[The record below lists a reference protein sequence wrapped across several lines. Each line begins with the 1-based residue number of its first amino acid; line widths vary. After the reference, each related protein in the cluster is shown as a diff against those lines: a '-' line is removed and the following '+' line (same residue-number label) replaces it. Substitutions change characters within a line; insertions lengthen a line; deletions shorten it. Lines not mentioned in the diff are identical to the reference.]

1 MPKEKQL
8 LYLPTYNYSFYK
20 YNKNTNHRKVKY
32 LKKKKKDLK
41 RATLIEACINGQ
53 CTVKQVAN
61 ALGLSERR
69 VKQIKK
75 EVKENGVKSIQ
86 HGNRGRKPK
95 NTISNETK
103 KKILELRS
111 SYQYELSNFKHFQ
124 EILKE
129 RENIDISYS
138 ALYNILHNAGIK
150 SPKKHRK
157 SKLHHRRK
165 RKESEGMMLQA
176 DGTPFDWFGNGE
188 KYSLHGFVD
197 DATGKITGLYMCKN
211 ECLLGYL
218 EVLRQTLE
226 NYGIPISLYPD
237 KYSVFF
243 PPKKVDDHVTIEE
256 QLNGREKGITQFG
269 RIVEELGI
277 TMFPANSPQAKG
289 RIERLW
295 ETLQSRLVTEFRINN
310 ITTME
315 QANTFLSNYIDI
327 YNSKFAIEPLNKN
340 NVFLKLPKKYNL
352 DELLCVKFERT
363 IDNAGVFSVN
373 NSKFQILDRSLPPK
387 TKITVYLSKKVGMLA
402 KINNKTY
409 DVQPLELISKGLIDT
424 NSLDYHQW
432 LPDVV
437 IELINEFYLKD
448 AKAS

>member
-1 MPKEKQL
+1 MLKQ
-8 LYLPTYNYSFYK
+8 N
-20 YNKNTNHRKVKY
+20 
-32 LKKKKKDLK
+32 DLK
-41 RATLIEACINGQ
+41 RATLIEACIKGQ
-53 CTVKQVAN
+53 CTIKQVAT

-95 NTISNETK
+95 NTIPNEII
-103 KKILELRS
+103 KKIVELRS
-111 SYQYELSNFKHFQ
+111 SYEYEISNFKHFQ
-124 EILKE
+124 ELLKE

-138 ALYNILHNAGIK
+138 ALYNILRNAGIK

-165 RKESEGMMLQA
+165 RKACEGMMLQA
-176 DGTPFDWFGNGE
+176 DGTPFDWFGDGQN
-188 KYSLHGFVD
+188 YSLHGFID

-226 NYGIPISLYPD
+226 NFGIPISLYPD

-243 PPKKVDDHVTIEE
+243 PPKKVDDHITIEE

-277 TMFPANSPQAKG
+277 EMFAASSPQAKG

-310 ITTME
+310 ITNMDD
-315 QANTFLSNYIDI
+315 ANVFLVDYISK
-327 YNSKFAIEPLNKN
+327 YNSKFSVEPTSKKS
-340 NVFLKLPKKYNL
+340 VFLKLPKRYNL
-352 DELLCVKFERT
+352 DELLCVRFERT
-363 IDNAGVFSVN
+363 IDNAGVFSIS
-373 NSKFQILDRSLPPK
+373 NSKFQILDKNLPPK
-387 TKITVYLSKKVGMLA
+387 TKVQIYLSQKIGMRVKVHN
-402 KINNKTY
+402 KIY
-409 DVQPLELISKGLIDT
+409 DVQPLELISKDSIKIE
-424 NSLDYHQW
+424 SSEYHQW

-437 IELINEFYLKD
+437 IDLIDEFYLKD

>member
-1 MPKEKQL
+1 MLKQ
-8 LYLPTYNYSFYK
+8 
-20 YNKNTNHRKVKY
+20 
-32 LKKKKKDLK
+32 KDLK
-41 RATLIEACINGQ
+41 RATLIEACIKGK
-53 CTVKQVAN
+53 CTVKQVAD

-95 NTISNETK
+95 NTISDETR

-111 SYQYELSNFKHFQ
+111 SYEYEISNFKHFQ
-124 EILKE
+124 ELLKE

-138 ALYNILHNAGIK
+138 ALYNILRNAGIK
-150 SPKKHRK
+150 SPKKHHK
-157 SKLHHRRK
+157 TKLHHRRK
-165 RKESEGMMLQA
+165 RKECEGMMLQA
-176 DGTPFDWFGNGE
+176 DGTPFDWFGSGE
-188 KYSLHGFVD
+188 KYSLHGFID
-197 DATGKITGLYMCKN
+197 DATGKVTGLYMCKN

-243 PPKKVDDHVTIEE
+243 PPKKVNDHITIEE

-269 RIVEELGI
+269 RIVEDLGI
-277 TMFPANSPQAKG
+277 TMFAASSPQAKG

-295 ETLQSRLVTEFRINN
+295 ETLQSRLVTEFRINK
-310 ITTME
+310 ITSIE
-315 QANTFLSNYIDI
+315 QANKFLITYIVK
-327 YNSKFAIEPLNKN
+327 YNSQFAIKPQNKQN
-340 NVFLKLPKKYNL
+340 MFLKLPKRYNL
-352 DELLCVKFERT
+352 DELLCVRFERT
-363 IDNAGVFSVN
+363 IDNAGVFSIN
-373 NSKFQILDRSLPPK
+373 NSKFQIMDKNLPPK
-387 TKITVYLSKKVGMLA
+387 TKIQVYLSKKIGMRV
-402 KINNKTY
+402 KSNNKVY
-409 DVQPLELISKGLIDT
+409 DVQPLEVISKDIIDN
-424 NSLDYHQW
+424 NSLDLHLW

-437 IELINEFYLKD
+437 VDLINEYYLKD

>member
-1 MPKEKQL
+1 MLKQ
-8 LYLPTYNYSFYK
+8 
-20 YNKNTNHRKVKY
+20 
-32 LKKKKKDLK
+32 KDLK
-41 RATLIEACINGQ
+41 RATLIEACIKGQ
-53 CTVKQVAN
+53 CTVKQVAI
-61 ALGLSERR
+61 ALGISERR

-95 NTISNETK
+95 NTISDETRR
-103 KKILELRS
+103 KILELRG
-111 SYQYELSNFKHFQ
+111 SYEYEISNFKHFQ
-124 EILKE
+124 ELLKE

-138 ALYNILHNAGIK
+138 ALYNILRKAGIK

-165 RKESEGMMLQA
+165 RKECEGMMLQA
-176 DGTPFDWFGNGE
+176 DGTPYDWFCNGE
-188 KYSLHGFVD
+188 KYSLHGFID

-243 PPKKVDDHVTIEE
+243 PPKKVNDHITIEE

-269 RIVEELGI
+269 RIVEELNI
-277 TMFPANSPQAKG
+277 EMFPASSPQAKG

-295 ETLQSRLVTEFRINN
+295 ETLQGRLVTEFRINKIKN
-310 ITTME
+310 IDD
-315 QANTFLSNYIDI
+315 ANEFLKEYILK
-327 YNSKFAIEPLNKN
+327 YNSKFSVEPISKTNM
-340 NVFLKLPKKYNL
+340 FLKLPKRYDL
-352 DELLCVKFERT
+352 DELLCVRFERT
-363 IDNAGVFSVN
+363 IDNAGVFSIN
-373 NSKFQILDRSLPPK
+373 NSKFQILDKSLPPK
-387 TKITVYLSKKVGMLA
+387 TKVQIYISRKIGMRVKVKN
-402 KINNKTY
+402 KIY
-409 DVQPLELISKGLIDT
+409 DVEPLELISKDRID
-424 NSLDYHQW
+424 NESLEFYQY

-437 IELINEFYLKD
+437 IDLINEYYLKD

>member
-1 MPKEKQL
+1 MLKQ
-8 LYLPTYNYSFYK
+8 
-20 YNKNTNHRKVKY
+20 
-32 LKKKKKDLK
+32 KDLK
-41 RATLIEACINGQ
+41 RATLIEACIKGQ

-95 NTISNETK
+95 NTISDETR

-111 SYQYELSNFKHFQ
+111 SYEYEISNFKHFQ
-124 EILKE
+124 ELLKE

-138 ALYNILHNAGIK
+138 ALYNILRNAGIK

-176 DGTPFDWFGNGE
+176 DGTPFNWFGSGE
-188 KYSLHGFVD
+188 KYSLHGFID

-243 PPKKVDDHVTIEE
+243 PPKKVDDHITIEE

-277 TMFPANSPQAKG
+277 TMFAASSPQAKG

-310 ITTME
+310 ITNIE
-315 QANTFLSNYIDI
+315 QANEFLVAYII
-327 YNSKFAIEPLNKN
+327 KYKSKFAVKPTSKN
-340 NVFLKLPKKYNL
+340 TVFLNLPKRYDL
-352 DELLCVKFERT
+352 DELLSVRFERT
-363 IDNAGVFSVN
+363 IDNAGVFSIN

-387 TKITVYLSKKVGMLA
+387 TKIQIYLSQKIGMRV
-402 KINNKTY
+402 KSNNKVY
-409 DVQPLELISKGLIDT
+409 DVQPLELISKDKVDN

>member
-1 MPKEKQL
+1 MLKQ
-8 LYLPTYNYSFYK
+8 
-20 YNKNTNHRKVKY
+20 
-32 LKKKKKDLK
+32 KDLK
-41 RATLIEACINGQ
+41 RATLIEACIKGQ

-95 NTISNETK
+95 NTISDETR

-111 SYQYELSNFKHFQ
+111 SYEYEISNFKHFQ
-124 EILKE
+124 ELLKE

-138 ALYNILHNAGIK
+138 ALYNILRNAGIK
-150 SPKKHRK
+150 SPKKHCK
-157 SKLHHRRK
+157 TKLHHRRK
-165 RKESEGMMLQA
+165 RKECEGMMLQA
-176 DGTPFDWFGNGE
+176 DGTPFEWFGDGQ
-188 KYSLHGFVD
+188 KYSLHGFID

-243 PPKKVDDHVTIEE
+243 PPKKVDDHITIEE

-277 TMFPANSPQAKG
+277 EMFAASSPQAKG

-295 ETLQSRLVTEFRINN
+295 ETLQSRLVTEFRIYH
-310 ITTME
+310 IKTIE
-315 QANTFLSNYIDI
+315 QANTFLIEYIEK
-327 YNSKFAIEPLNKN
+327 YNSKFAVEATSKKS
-340 NVFLKLPKKYNL
+340 VFLKLPKRYNL
-352 DELLCVKFERT
+352 DELLCVRFERT
-363 IDNAGVFSVN
+363 IDNAGVFSIN
-373 NSKFQILDRSLPPK
+373 NSKFQIMDRSLPPK
-387 TKITVYLSKKVGMLA
+387 TRIQIYLSEKIGMHV
-402 KINNKTY
+402 KSNNKTY
-409 DVQPLELISKGLIDT
+409 DVQPLELISKNQIDN
-424 NSLDYHQW
+424 NSLDYHKW
-432 LPDVV
+432 LADVV
-437 IELINEFYLKD
+437 IQLIHEFYLKD
-448 AKAS
+448 AKTSY

>member
-1 MPKEKQL
+1 MLKQ
-8 LYLPTYNYSFYK
+8 
-20 YNKNTNHRKVKY
+20 
-32 LKKKKKDLK
+32 KDLK
-41 RATLIEACINGQ
+41 RVTLIEACIKGQ
-53 CTVKQVAN
+53 CTVKQVAT

-95 NTISNETK
+95 NTIPDEIKS
-103 KKILELRS
+103 KILELRN
-111 SYQYELSNFKHFQ
+111 SYQYEMSNFKHFQ
-124 EILKE
+124 ELLKE

-138 ALYNILHNAGIK
+138 TLYKILKGAGIK

-157 SKLHHRRK
+157 TKLHHRRK
-165 RKESEGMMLQA
+165 RKECEGMMLQA
-176 DGTPFDWFGNGE
+176 DGTPFDWFNIGE

-218 EVLRQTLE
+218 EVLRQTIE

-243 PPKKVDDHVTIEE
+243 PPKKVSDHITIEE
-256 QLNGREKGITQFG
+256 QLNGREKSITQFG

-277 TMFPANSPQAKG
+277 EMFPASSPQAKG

-310 ITTME
+310 IDSIE
-315 QANTFLSNYIDI
+315 KANKFLIDYIKK
-327 YNSKFAIEPLNKN
+327 YNSQFAVPATNSKS
-340 NVFLKLPKKYNL
+340 VFLKLPRRYDL
-352 DELLCVKFERT
+352 DELLCVRFERT
-363 IDNAGVFSVN
+363 IDNAGVFSIN
-373 NSKFQILDRSLPPK
+373 NSKFQIIDKSLPPK
-387 TKITVYLSKKVGMLA
+387 TKVQIYISQKIGMRVKA
-402 KINNKTY
+402 NNKIY
-409 DVQPLELISKGLIDT
+409 DVQPLELVSKDIIDK

-432 LPDVV
+432 LADVI

-448 AKAS
+448 AKASYKSLA

>member
-1 MPKEKQL
+1 MLKQ
-8 LYLPTYNYSFYK
+8 
-20 YNKNTNHRKVKY
+20 
-32 LKKKKKDLK
+32 KDLK
-41 RATLIEACINGQ
+41 RATLIEACIKGK
-53 CTVKQVAN
+53 CTVKQVAD

-95 NTISNETK
+95 NTISDETRK
-103 KKILELRS
+103 RILELRS
-111 SYQYELSNFKHFQ
+111 SYEYEISNFKHFQ
-124 EILKE
+124 ELLKE

-138 ALYNILHNAGIK
+138 ALYNILRNAGIK
-150 SPKKHRK
+150 SPKKHHK
-157 SKLHHRRK
+157 TKLHHRRK
-165 RKESEGMMLQA
+165 RKECEGMMLQA
-176 DGTPFDWFGNGE
+176 DGTPFDWFENGE
-188 KYSLHGFVD
+188 KYSLHGFID
-197 DATGKITGLYMCKN
+197 DATGKVTGLYMCKN

-243 PPKKVDDHVTIEE
+243 PPKKVNDHITIEE

-277 TMFPANSPQAKG
+277 TMFAASSPQAKG

-295 ETLQSRLVTEFRINN
+295 ETLQSRLVTEFRINK
-310 ITTME
+310 ITSIE
-315 QANTFLSNYIDI
+315 QANKFLITYIVK
-327 YNSKFAIEPLNKN
+327 YNSQFAIKPQNKQN
-340 NVFLKLPKKYNL
+340 MFLKLPKRYNL
-352 DELLCVKFERT
+352 DELLCVRFERT
-363 IDNAGVFSVN
+363 IDNAGVFSIN
-373 NSKFQILDRSLPPK
+373 NSKFQIMDKSLPPK
-387 TKITVYLSKKVGMLA
+387 TKIQVYLSKKIGMRV
-402 KINNKTY
+402 KSNNKVY
-409 DVQPLELISKGLIDT
+409 DVQPLEVISKDIIDN
-424 NSLDYHQW
+424 NSLDLHLW

-437 IELINEFYLKD
+437 VDLINEYYLKD

>member
-1 MPKEKQL
+1 M
-8 LYLPTYNYSFYK
+8 YK
-20 YNKNTNHRKVKY
+20 YVNNRQNRKVEY
-32 LKKKKKDLK
+32 LMLKQKDLK
-41 RATLIEACINGQ
+41 RATLIEACIKGE
-53 CTVKQVAN
+53 CTVKQVAI

-95 NTISNETK
+95 NTISDETRK
-103 KKILELRS
+103 RILNLRS
-111 SYQYELSNFKHFQ
+111 SYEYEISNFKHFQ
-124 EILKE
+124 ELLKE

-138 ALYNILHNAGIK
+138 ALYNILRNAGIK
-150 SPKKHRK
+150 SPKRHRK
-157 SKLHHRRK
+157 TKLHHRRK
-165 RKESEGMMLQA
+165 RKECEGMMLQA
-176 DGTPFDWFGNGE
+176 DGTPFDWFGDGQ

-243 PPKKVDDHVTIEE
+243 PPKKVNDHITIEE
-256 QLNGREKGITQFG
+256 QLHGREKGITQFG

-277 TMFPANSPQAKG
+277 EMFPASSPQAKG

-295 ETLQSRLVTEFRINN
+295 ETLQSRLTTEFRINN
-310 ITTME
+310 IKTMDE
-315 QANTFLSNYIDI
+315 ANTFLTTYIEK
-327 YNSKFAIEPLNKN
+327 YNSKFSIEASSKKS
-340 NVFLKLPKKYNL
+340 VFLTLPKRYNL
-352 DELLCVKFERT
+352 DELLSVRFERT
-363 IDNAGVFSVN
+363 IDNAGVFSIN
-373 NSKFQILDRSLPPK
+373 NSKFQIMDKSIPPK
-387 TKITVYLSKKVGMLA
+387 TKVQIYISQKIGMRV
-402 KINNKTY
+402 KSNNKVY
-409 DVQPLELISKGLIDT
+409 DVLPLELISKDKIDN
-424 NSLDYHQW
+424 NSLDYHKW
-432 LPDVV
+432 LADVV
-437 IELINEFYLKD
+437 IELINEYYLKD

>member
-1 MPKEKQL
+1 MLKPKE
-8 LYLPTYNYSFYK
+8 
-20 YNKNTNHRKVKY
+20 
-32 LKKKKKDLK
+32 LK
-41 RATLIEACINGQ
+41 RATLIDACINGQ

-95 NTISNETK
+95 NTISDETK

-176 DGTPFDWFGNGE
+176 DGTPFDWFGKCE

-226 NYGIPISLYPD
+226 NFGIPISLYPD

-315 QANTFLSNYIDI
+315 QANIFLTSYINI
-327 YNSKFAIEPLNKN
+327 YNSKFSVEPLNKN
-340 NVFLKLPKKYNL
+340 NMFLKLPKKCNL

-387 TKITVYLSKKVGMLA
+387 TKITVYLSKKIGMLA
-402 KINNKTY
+402 KVNNKTY
-409 DVQPLELISKGLIDT
+409 DVQPLELISKGLIYT

>member
-1 MPKEKQL
+1 MLKQ
-8 LYLPTYNYSFYK
+8 
-20 YNKNTNHRKVKY
+20 
-32 LKKKKKDLK
+32 KDLK
-41 RATLIEACINGQ
+41 RATLIEACIKGQ

-69 VKQIKK
+69 IKQIKK

-95 NTISNETK
+95 NAISDETRER
-103 KKILELRS
+103 ILELRS
-111 SYQYELSNFKHFQ
+111 SYEYELSNFKHFQ
-124 EILKE
+124 ELLKE

-138 ALYNILHNAGIK
+138 ALYNILRNAGIK

-157 SKLHHRRK
+157 TKLHHRRK
-165 RKESEGMMLQA
+165 RKECEGMMLQA
-176 DGTPFDWFGNGE
+176 DGTPFEWFGDGQ

-243 PPKKVDDHVTIEE
+243 PPKKVNDHITLEE

-269 RIVEELGI
+269 RIIEELGI
-277 TMFPANSPQAKG
+277 EMFPASSPQAKG

-310 ITTME
+310 IKTME
-315 QANTFLSNYIDI
+315 EANIFLIQYIEK
-327 YNSKFAIEPLNKN
+327 YNSKFAVKATNKK
-340 NVFLKLPKKYNL
+340 NVFLKLPKRYNL
-352 DELLCVKFERT
+352 DELLCVRFERT
-363 IDNAGVFSVN
+363 IDNAGVFSIN
-373 NSKFQILDRSLPPK
+373 NSKFQIMDKHLPPK
-387 TKITVYLSKKVGMLA
+387 TKIQIYLSQKIGMRV
-402 KINNKTY
+402 KSNNKAY
-409 DVQPLELISKGLIDT
+409 DVQPLELISKDKID
-424 NSLDYHQW
+424 NKSLDYHQW
-432 LPDVV
+432 LANVV

-448 AKAS
+448 AKASY

>member
-1 MPKEKQL
+1 MLKQ
-8 LYLPTYNYSFYK
+8 
-20 YNKNTNHRKVKY
+20 
-32 LKKKKKDLK
+32 KDLK
-41 RATLIEACINGQ
+41 RVTLIEACIKGQ
-53 CTVKQVAN
+53 CTVKQVAT

-95 NTISNETK
+95 NTIPDETR
-103 KKILELRS
+103 KKILELRN
-111 SYQYELSNFKHFQ
+111 SYQYEMSNFKHFQ
-124 EILKE
+124 ELLKE

-138 ALYNILHNAGIK
+138 ALYNILRNAGIK

-165 RKESEGMMLQA
+165 RKECEGMMLQA
-176 DGTPFDWFGNGE
+176 DGTPFDWFNTGE

-243 PPKKVDDHVTIEE
+243 PPKKVDDHITIEE

-277 TMFPANSPQAKG
+277 EMFAASSPQAKG

-310 ITTME
+310 IKSIE
-315 QANTFLSNYIDI
+315 QANTFLIGYIDK
-327 YNSKFAIEPLNKN
+327 YNAQFAVTPTNSKS
-340 NVFLKLPKKYNL
+340 VFLKLPKRYDL
-352 DELLCVKFERT
+352 DELLCVKFERI
-363 IDNAGVFSVN
+363 IDNAGVFSIN
-373 NSKFQILDRSLPPK
+373 NSKFQILDKSLPPK
-387 TKITVYLSKKVGMLA
+387 TKVQIYLSHKIGMRV
-402 KINNKTY
+402 KSNNKIY
-409 DVQPLELISKGLIDT
+409 DVEPLELISKDKIDK
-424 NSLDYHQW
+424 NSLNYHQW
-432 LPDVV
+432 LSNVV
-437 IELINEFYLKD
+437 IDLINEIYLKD

>member
-1 MPKEKQL
+1 MLKQ
-8 LYLPTYNYSFYK
+8 
-20 YNKNTNHRKVKY
+20 
-32 LKKKKKDLK
+32 KDLK
-41 RATLIEACINGQ
+41 RATLIEACIKGQ

-95 NTISNETK
+95 NAISDETRER
-103 KKILELRS
+103 ILELRS
-111 SYQYELSNFKHFQ
+111 SYEYELSNFKHFQ
-124 EILKE
+124 ELLKE

-138 ALYNILHNAGIK
+138 ALYNILRNAGIK

-157 SKLHHRRK
+157 TKLHHRRK
-165 RKESEGMMLQA
+165 RKECEGMMLQA
-176 DGTPFDWFGNGE
+176 DGTPFEWFGDGQ

-243 PPKKVDDHVTIEE
+243 PPKKVNDHITLEE

-277 TMFPANSPQAKG
+277 EMFPASSPQAKG

-310 ITTME
+310 IKTME
-315 QANTFLSNYIDI
+315 EANIFLIQYIEK
-327 YNSKFAIEPLNKN
+327 YNSKFAVKATNKK
-340 NVFLKLPKKYNL
+340 NVFLKLPKRYNL

-363 IDNAGVFSVN
+363 IDNAGVFSIN
-373 NSKFQILDRSLPPK
+373 NSKFQIMDKHLPPK
-387 TKITVYLSKKVGMLA
+387 TKIQIYLSQKIGMHV
-402 KINNKTY
+402 KSNNKAY
-409 DVQPLELISKGLIDT
+409 DVQPLELISKDKID
-424 NSLDYHQW
+424 NKSLDYHQW
-432 LPDVV
+432 LANVV

-448 AKAS
+448 AKASY

>member
-1 MPKEKQL
+1 MLKE
-8 LYLPTYNYSFYK
+8 
-20 YNKNTNHRKVKY
+20 
-32 LKKKKKDLK
+32 KDLK
-41 RATLIEACINGQ
+41 RATLIEACIKGK
-53 CTVKQVAN
+53 CTVKQVAT

-95 NTISNETK
+95 NAIPDETK

-111 SYQYELSNFKHFQ
+111 SYEYELSNFKHFQ
-124 EILKE
+124 ELLKE

-138 ALYNILHNAGIK
+138 ALYNILRNAGIK

-165 RKESEGMMLQA
+165 RKECEGMMLQA

-188 KYSLHGFVD
+188 KYSLHGFID

-226 NYGIPISLYPD
+226 NFGIPISLYPD

-256 QLNGREKGITQFG
+256 QLNGREKGVTQFG

-277 TMFPANSPQAKG
+277 EMFPASSPQAKG

-295 ETLQSRLVTEFRINN
+295 ETLQSRLVTEFRIND
-310 ITTME
+310 IKSIDE
-315 QANTFLSNYIDI
+315 ANKFLINYIKK
-327 YNSKFAIEPLNKN
+327 YNSQFSVSPTNSKS
-340 NVFLKLPKKYNL
+340 VFLKLPKRYNL

-363 IDNAGVFSVN
+363 IDNAGVFSLN
-373 NSKFQILDRSLPPK
+373 NSKFQIIDKLLPPK
-387 TKITVYLSKKVGMLA
+387 TKVQIYLSQKIGMRVKA
-402 KINNKTY
+402 NNKIY
-409 DVQPLELISKGLIDT
+409 EVQPLELISKEKIDT
-424 NSLDYHQW
+424 NSLDYHKW
-432 LPDVV
+432 LADVV

-448 AKAS
+448 AKALHVNIV

>member
-1 MPKEKQL
+1 MYKNRK
-8 LYLPTYNYSFYK
+8 YS
-20 YNKNTNHRKVKY
+20 NNRKVEY
-32 LKKKKKDLK
+32 LMLKQKDLK
-41 RATLIEACINGQ
+41 RATLIEACIKGQ
-53 CTVKQVAN
+53 CTVKQVAT

-95 NTISNETK
+95 NTISDETRK
-103 KKILELRS
+103 RILELRS
-111 SYQYELSNFKHFQ
+111 SYEYEISNFKHFQ
-124 EILKE
+124 ELLKE

-138 ALYNILHNAGIK
+138 ALYNILRNAGIK
-150 SPKKHRK
+150 SPKRHRK
-157 SKLHHRRK
+157 TKLHHRRK
-165 RKESEGMMLQA
+165 RKECEGMMLQA
-176 DGTPFDWFGNGE
+176 DGTPFDWFGDE
-188 KYSLHGFVD
+188 RKYSLHGFID

-226 NYGIPISLYPD
+226 NYGIPVSLYPD

-243 PPKKVDDHVTIEE
+243 PPKKVNDHITIEE

-277 TMFPANSPQAKG
+277 EMFPASSPQAKG

-295 ETLQSRLVTEFRINN
+295 ETLQSRLTTEFRINN
-310 ITTME
+310 IKTIDE
-315 QANTFLSNYIDI
+315 ANIFLISYIEK
-327 YNSKFAIEPLNKN
+327 YNSKFAIEASSKKS
-340 NVFLKLPKKYNL
+340 VFLKLPKRYNL
-352 DELLCVKFERT
+352 DELLCVRFERS
-363 IDNAGVFSVN
+363 IDNAGVFSIN
-373 NSKFQILDRSLPPK
+373 NSKFQIIDKSLPPK
-387 TKITVYLSKKVGMLA
+387 TKVQIYISQKIGMRV
-402 KINNKTY
+402 KSNNKVY
-409 DVQPLELISKGLIDT
+409 DVQPLKLVSKDKIDN

-432 LPDVV
+432 LADVV
-437 IELINEFYLKD
+437 IELINEYYLKD

>member
-1 MPKEKQL
+1 M
-8 LYLPTYNYSFYK
+8 YK
-20 YNKNTNHRKVKY
+20 YVNSRHTRKVEY
-32 LKKKKKDLK
+32 LMLKQKDLK

-53 CTVKQVAN
+53 CTVKQVAT

-95 NTISNETK
+95 NTISDETRK
-103 KKILELRS
+103 TILNLRS
-111 SYQYELSNFKHFQ
+111 TYQYELSNFKHFQ
-124 EILKE
+124 ELLKE

-138 ALYNILHNAGIK
+138 ALYNILHKAGFK

-176 DGTPFDWFGNGE
+176 DGTPFDWFGTGE
-188 KYSLHGFVD
+188 KYSLHGFID

-243 PPKKVDDHVTIEE
+243 PPKKVNDHLTIEE
-256 QLNGREKGITQFG
+256 QLNGRQKGITQFG

-277 TMFPANSPQAKG
+277 EMFPANSPQAKG

-310 ITTME
+310 ITSIEM
-315 QANTFLSNYIDI
+315 ANDFLLQYINI
-327 YNSKFAIEPLNKN
+327 YNSKFAIQASNSKS
-340 NVFLKLPKKYNL
+340 VFLKLPKKYNL
-352 DELLCVKFERT
+352 DELLCVRFERT
-363 IDNAGVFSVN
+363 IDNAGVFSIK
-373 NSKFQILDRSLPPK
+373 NSKFQILDKNLPPK
-387 TKITVYLSKKVGMLA
+387 TKISVYLSKKVGMFV
-402 KINNKTY
+402 KINNKVY
-409 DVQPLELISKGLIDT
+409 DVLPLELISKDKIDT

-437 IELINEFYLKD
+437 INLINEFYLTD

>member
-1 MPKEKQL
+1 M
-8 LYLPTYNYSFYK
+8 YK
-20 YNKNTNHRKVKY
+20 YVKNRQTRKVEY
-32 LKKKKKDLK
+32 LMLK
-41 RATLIEACINGQ
+41 QEEIRRATLIEACIKGQ

-61 ALGLSERR
+61 VLGLSERR

-95 NTISNETK
+95 NTISDETRN
-103 KKILELRS
+103 KILNLRS
-111 SYQYELSNFKHFQ
+111 SYQYEISNFKHFQ
-124 EILKE
+124 ELLKE
-129 RENIDISYS
+129 HENIDISYS
-138 ALYNILHNAGIK
+138 ALYNILKNAGIK

-157 SKLHHRRK
+157 TKLHHRRK
-165 RKESEGMMLQA
+165 RKECEGMMLQA
-176 DGTPFDWFGNGE
+176 DGTPFDWFGDGNQ
-188 KYSLHGFVD
+188 YSLHGFID

-218 EVLRQTLE
+218 EVLRQTLV

-243 PPKKVDDHVTIEE
+243 PPKKVDDHITIEE

-277 TMFPANSPQAKG
+277 EMFPASSPQAKG

-295 ETLQSRLVTEFRINN
+295 ETLQSRLVTEFRINS
-310 ITTME
+310 IKTME
-315 QANTFLSNYIDI
+315 EANKFFIEYIPK
-327 YNSKFAIEPLNKN
+327 YNSKFAIESASKKS
-340 NVFLKLPKKYNL
+340 VFLKLPKRYNL
-352 DELLCVKFERT
+352 DELLCVRFERT
-363 IDNAGVFSVN
+363 IDNAGVFSLN
-373 NSKFQILDRSLPPK
+373 NSKFQVLDKYLPPK
-387 TKITVYLSKKVGMLA
+387 TKVEIYLSQKIGMIV
-402 KINNKTY
+402 KSNNKTY
-409 DVQPLELISKGLIDT
+409 DVQPLELISKDRIDNNLST
-424 NSLDYHQW
+424 YHQW

-437 IELINEFYLKD
+437 IDLINEFYLKD

>member
-1 MPKEKQL
+1 M
-8 LYLPTYNYSFYK
+8 
-20 YNKNTNHRKVKY
+20 
-32 LKKKKKDLK
+32 LKPKDLK
-41 RATLIEACINGQ
+41 RATLIEACIKGE
-53 CTVKQVAN
+53 CTIKQVAN

-95 NTISNETK
+95 NTISDETRK
-103 KKILELRS
+103 RILELRS
-111 SYQYELSNFKHFQ
+111 SYEYEISNFKHFQ
-124 EILKE
+124 ELLKE

-138 ALYNILHNAGIK
+138 ALYNILRNAGIK

-157 SKLHHRRK
+157 TKLHHRRK
-165 RKESEGMMLQA
+165 RKECEGMMLQA
-176 DGTPFDWFGNGE
+176 DGTPFDWFETGE
-188 KYSLHGFVD
+188 KYSLHGFID

-243 PPKKVDDHVTIEE
+243 PPKKVDDHITIEE

-277 TMFPANSPQAKG
+277 EMFPASSPQAKG

-295 ETLQSRLVTEFRINN
+295 ETLQSRLVTEFRINK
-310 ITTME
+310 IKTIDE
-315 QANTFLSNYIDI
+315 ANTFLIEYIGK
-327 YNSKFAIEPLNKN
+327 YNSKFAIKATN
-340 NVFLKLPKKYNL
+340 NTSVFLKLPKRYNL

-363 IDNAGVFSVN
+363 IDNAGVFSIN
-373 NSKFQILDRSLPPK
+373 NSKFQIIDKNLPPK
-387 TKITVYLSKKVGMLA
+387 TRVQVYISQKIGMRV
-402 KINNKTY
+402 KSNNKVY
-409 DVQPLELISKGLIDT
+409 DVKPLELISKDKIDKD
-424 NSLDYHQW
+424 SLEYHQW
-432 LPDVV
+432 LSKVV

>member
-1 MPKEKQL
+1 MLKQ
-8 LYLPTYNYSFYK
+8 
-20 YNKNTNHRKVKY
+20 R
-32 LKKKKKDLK
+32 DLK
-41 RATLIEACINGQ
+41 RATLIEACIKGE
-53 CTVKQVAN
+53 CTVKQVAD

-95 NTISNETK
+95 NTISDETRN
-103 KKILELRS
+103 KILELRS
-111 SYQYELSNFKHFQ
+111 SYEYEISNFKHFQ
-124 EILKE
+124 ELLKE

-138 ALYNILHNAGIK
+138 ALYNILRNAGIK
-150 SPKKHRK
+150 SPKKHHK

-188 KYSLHGFVD
+188 KYSLHGFID
-197 DATGKITGLYMCKN
+197 DATGKVTGLYMCKN

-226 NYGIPISLYPD
+226 DYGIPISLYPD

-243 PPKKVDDHVTIEE
+243 PPKKVNDHITIEE

-277 TMFPANSPQAKG
+277 TMFAASSPQAKG

-295 ETLQSRLVTEFRINN
+295 ETLQSRLVTEFRIHK
-310 ITTME
+310 ITTIE
-315 QANTFLSNYIDI
+315 QANEFLITYIKK
-327 YNSKFAIEPLNKN
+327 YNSQFAIEPQNKQSM
-340 NVFLKLPKKYNL
+340 FLKIPKRYNL
-352 DELLCVKFERT
+352 DELLCVRFERT
-363 IDNAGVFSVN
+363 IDNAGVFSIN
-373 NSKFQILDRSLPPK
+373 NSKFQIMDKSLPPK
-387 TKITVYLSKKVGMLA
+387 TKVQVYLSKKIGMRV
-402 KINNKTY
+402 KSNNKIY
-409 DVQPLELISKGLIDT
+409 NVQPLEVISKDIIDK
-424 NSLDYHQW
+424 NSLDLHLW

-437 IELINEFYLKD
+437 VELINEYYLKD

>member
-1 MPKEKQL
+1 MLKQ
-8 LYLPTYNYSFYK
+8 
-20 YNKNTNHRKVKY
+20 
-32 LKKKKKDLK
+32 KDLK
-41 RATLIEACINGQ
+41 RATLIDACISGK
-53 CTVKQVAN
+53 CTVKQVAD

-75 EVKENGVKSIQ
+75 EVKENGVKSIS

-95 NTISNETK
+95 NTIPNDTR

-111 SYQYELSNFKHFQ
+111 SYEYELSNFKHFQ
-124 EILKE
+124 ELLKE

-188 KYSLHGFVD
+188 KYSLHGFID

-226 NYGIPISLYPD
+226 NFGIPISLYPD

-243 PPKKVDDHVTIEE
+243 PPKKVNDHITIEE

-277 TMFPANSPQAKG
+277 SMFAASSPQAKG
-289 RIERLW
+289 RVERLW
-295 ETLQSRLVTEFRINN
+295 ETLQSRLVTEFRINK
-310 ITTME
+310 IKTIE
-315 QANTFLSNYIDI
+315 DANRFFPEYIKK
-327 YNSKFAIEPLNKN
+327 YNSKFAVDPINKKTM
-340 NVFLKLPKKYNL
+340 FLKLPKKYNL
-352 DELLCVKFERT
+352 DELLCVRFERI
-363 IDNAGVFSVN
+363 IDNAGVFSIN
-373 NSKFQILDRSLPPK
+373 NSKFQIMDKRLPPK
-387 TKITVYLSKKVGMLA
+387 TKIQIYLSEKFGMIV
-402 KINNKTY
+402 KSNNKVY
-409 DVQPLELISKGLIDT
+409 DVQPLELISKDLIDN
-424 NSLDYHQW
+424 NSLDYHLW

-437 IELINEFYLKD
+437 IELINEFYLRD

>member
-1 MPKEKQL
+1 MLKQKEI
-8 LYLPTYNYSFYK
+8 
-20 YNKNTNHRKVKY
+20 
-32 LKKKKKDLK
+32 K
-41 RATLIEACINGQ
+41 RATLIEACIKGQ
-53 CTVKQVAN
+53 CTIKQVAV

-95 NTISNETK
+95 NTISNEVK
-103 KKILELRS
+103 NKILELRR
-111 SYQYELSNFKHFQ
+111 SYEYEISNFKHFQ
-124 EILKE
+124 ELLKE

-138 ALYNILHNAGIK
+138 ALYNILRSAGIK

-165 RKESEGMMLQA
+165 RKECEGMMLQA
-176 DGTPFDWFGNGE
+176 DGTPFDWFGTRE
-188 KYSLHGFVD
+188 QYSLHGFID

-243 PPKKVDDHVTIEE
+243 PPKKVDDHITIEE

-277 TMFPANSPQAKG
+277 DMFPANSPQAKG

-310 ITTME
+310 ITTIE
-315 QANTFLSNYIDI
+315 SANEFFNSYILK
-327 YNSKFAIEPLNKN
+327 YNEKFSVTPSNSKS
-340 NVFLKLPKKYNL
+340 VYLKLPKRYNL

-363 IDNAGVFSVN
+363 IDNAGVFSLN
-373 NSKFQILDRSLPPK
+373 NSKFQVLDKSLPPK
-387 TKITVYLSKKVGMLA
+387 TKVQIYLSQKIGMRV
-402 KINNKTY
+402 KSNNKIL
-409 DVQPLELISKGLIDT
+409 DVEPLEIISNDHKDT
-424 NSLDYHQW
+424 KSSEYHVC
-432 LPDVV
+432 LADVV
-437 IELINEFYLKD
+437 IKLINDFYLKD

>member
-1 MPKEKQL
+1 MLKQ
-8 LYLPTYNYSFYK
+8 
-20 YNKNTNHRKVKY
+20 
-32 LKKKKKDLK
+32 KDLK
-41 RATLIEACINGQ
+41 RATLIEACIKGQ

-95 NTISNETK
+95 NTISNETRE
-103 KKILELRS
+103 KILELRS
-111 SYQYELSNFKHFQ
+111 SYEYEISNFKHFQ
-124 EILKE
+124 ELLKE

-138 ALYNILHNAGIK
+138 ALYNILRNAGIK

-176 DGTPFDWFGNGE
+176 DGTPFDWFGSGE
-188 KYSLHGFVD
+188 KYSLHGFID

-243 PPKKVDDHVTIEE
+243 PPKKVDDHITIEE

-277 TMFPANSPQAKG
+277 TMFAASSPQAKG

-310 ITTME
+310 ITNIE
-315 QANTFLSNYIDI
+315 QANKFLVSYISK
-327 YNSKFAIEPLNKN
+327 YNSKFAIKPTSKN
-340 NVFLKLPKKYNL
+340 TVFLKLPKRYDL
-352 DELLCVKFERT
+352 DELLCVRFERT
-363 IDNAGVFSVN
+363 IDNAGVFSIS
-373 NSKFQILDRSLPPK
+373 NSKFQVLDKSLPPK
-387 TKITVYLSKKVGMLA
+387 TKVQIYLSQKIGMRV
-402 KINNKTY
+402 KSNNKVY
-409 DVQPLELISKGLIDT
+409 DVQPLELISKDKVD
-424 NSLDYHQW
+424 NNPLDYQQW

-448 AKAS
+448 AKVS

>member
-1 MPKEKQL
+1 MLKQ
-8 LYLPTYNYSFYK
+8 
-20 YNKNTNHRKVKY
+20 
-32 LKKKKKDLK
+32 KDLK
-41 RATLIEACINGQ
+41 RATLIEACIKGE

-69 VKQIKK
+69 VKQIKR

-95 NTISNETK
+95 NTISDETRK
-103 KKILELRS
+103 RILELRS
-111 SYQYELSNFKHFQ
+111 SYEYEISNFKHFQ
-124 EILKE
+124 ELLNE

-138 ALYNILHNAGIK
+138 ALYNILRNAGIK

-157 SKLHHRRK
+157 TKLHHMRK
-165 RKESEGMMLQA
+165 RKECEGMMLQA
-176 DGTPFDWFGNGE
+176 DGTPFDWFGNGQ

-243 PPKKVDDHVTIEE
+243 PPKKVDDHITIEE
-256 QLNGREKGITQFG
+256 QLSGRQKGITQFG

-277 TMFPANSPQAKG
+277 EMFPASSPQAKG

-310 ITTME
+310 IKTMDE
-315 QANTFLSNYIDI
+315 ANTFLIQYIQK
-327 YNSKFAIEPLNKN
+327 YNSKFAIKATSKKV
-340 NVFLKLPKKYNL
+340 VFLKLPKRYNL
-352 DELLCVKFERT
+352 DELLCVRFERT
-363 IDNAGVFSVN
+363 IDNAGVFSIN
-373 NSKFQILDRSLPPK
+373 NSKFQIMDKHLPPK
-387 TKITVYLSKKVGMLA
+387 TKVQIYLSQKIGMRV
-402 KINNKTY
+402 KSNNKIY
-409 DVQPLELISKGLIDT
+409 DVQPLELISKDKIDN

-432 LPDVV
+432 LADVV
-437 IELINEFYLKD
+437 IELINEYYLKD

>member
-1 MPKEKQL
+1 MLKQ
-8 LYLPTYNYSFYK
+8 
-20 YNKNTNHRKVKY
+20 
-32 LKKKKKDLK
+32 KDLK

-53 CTVKQVAN
+53 CTVKQVAT

-95 NTISNETK
+95 NTISDETRK
-103 KKILELRS
+103 RILELRS
-111 SYQYELSNFKHFQ
+111 SYEYEISNFKHFQ
-124 EILKE
+124 ELLKE
-129 RENIDISYS
+129 RENIDLTYS
-138 ALYNILHNAGIK
+138 ALYNIVRNAGIK

-165 RKESEGMMLQA
+165 RKECEGMMLQA

-188 KYSLHGFVD
+188 KYSLHGFID

-243 PPKKVDDHVTIEE
+243 PPKKVNDHITIEE

-277 TMFPANSPQAKG
+277 TMFAASTPQAKG

-295 ETLQSRLVTEFRINN
+295 ETLQSRLVTEFRINK
-310 ITTME
+310 ITNMDD
-315 QANTFLSNYIDI
+315 ANKFFPEYIKS
-327 YNSKFAIEPLNKN
+327 YNSKFAIEPSNKN
-340 NVFLKLPKKYNL
+340 SVFLKLPKRYDL
-352 DELLCVKFERT
+352 DELLCVRFERT
-363 IDNAGVFSVN
+363 IDNAGVFSIN
-373 NSKFQILDRSLPPK
+373 NSRFQILDRSLPPK
-387 TKITVYLSKKVGMLA
+387 TKVQIYLSNKIGMRV
-402 KINNKTY
+402 KSNNKKY
-409 DVQPLELISKGLIDT
+409 DVQPLELISKDSIEN

-437 IELINEFYLKD
+437 INLINELYLKD

>member
-1 MPKEKQL
+1 M
-8 LYLPTYNYSFYK
+8 YK
-20 YNKNTNHRKVKY
+20 YVNFRENRKVEY
-32 LKKKKKDLK
+32 LMLKQKDLK
-41 RATLIEACINGQ
+41 RATLIEACIKGQ
-53 CTVKQVAN
+53 CTIKQVAN
-61 ALGLSERR
+61 ALGVSERR

-95 NTISNETK
+95 NTIPDETK
-103 KKILELRS
+103 NKILELRS

-124 EILKE
+124 ELLKE

-157 SKLHHRRK
+157 KKLHHRRK

-176 DGTPFDWFGNGE
+176 AGTPFEWFGDGNR
-188 KYSLHGFVD
+188 YSLHGFID
-197 DATGKITGLYMCKN
+197 DATVKITGLYMCKN

-243 PPKKVDDHVTIEE
+243 PPKKVNDHVTIEE

-310 ITTME
+310 ITSME
-315 QANTFLSNYIDI
+315 QANTFLLEYINI
-327 YNSKFAIEPLNKN
+327 YNSKFSVEPINKKSL
-340 NVFLKLPKKYNL
+340 FLKLPKRYNL

-363 IDNAGVFSVN
+363 IDNAGVFSIN
-373 NSKFQILDRSLPPK
+373 NSKFQIVDRSLPPK
-387 TKITVYLSKKVGMLA
+387 TKVSIYLSQKISMLVKVNQ
-402 KINNKTY
+402 KVY
-409 DVQPLELISKGLIDT
+409 DVQPLDLISKGKIDT

-437 IELINEFYLKD
+437 IALINEFYLRD

>member
-1 MPKEKQL
+1 MLKQEEI
-8 LYLPTYNYSFYK
+8 
-20 YNKNTNHRKVKY
+20 
-32 LKKKKKDLK
+32 K
-41 RATLIEACINGQ
+41 RATLIEACIDGQ

-75 EVKENGVKSIQ
+75 EVKEHGIKSIT

-95 NTISNETK
+95 NTIPNETR

-111 SYQYELSNFKHFQ
+111 SYEYELSNFKHFQ

-138 ALYNILHNAGIK
+138 ALYNILHKAGIK

-157 SKLHHRRK
+157 AKLHHRRK

-176 DGTPFDWFGNGE
+176 DGTPFDWFGTGE
-188 KYSLHGFVD
+188 KYSLHGFVH

-226 NYGIPISLYPD
+226 NFGIPISLYPD

-243 PPKKVDDHVTIEE
+243 PPKKVNDHITIEE

-289 RIERLW
+289 RVERLW
-295 ETLQSRLVTEFRINN
+295 ETLQSRLVTEFRINK
-310 ITTME
+310 IKTTE
-315 QANTFLSNYIDI
+315 EANRFFPEYIKK
-327 YNSKFAIEPLNKN
+327 YNSKFAVEPVNKKTM
-340 NVFLKLPKKYNL
+340 FLKLPKKYNL
-352 DELLCVKFERT
+352 DELLCVKFERI
-363 IDNAGVFSVN
+363 IDNAGVFSIN
-373 NSKFQILDRSLPPK
+373 NSKFQIMDRRLPPK
-387 TKITVYLSKKVGMLA
+387 TKIQVYLSEKFGMIV
-402 KINNKTY
+402 KSNNKVY
-409 DVQPLELISKGLIDT
+409 DVQPLELISKDLIDN
-424 NSLDYHQW
+424 NSLDYHLW

-437 IELINEFYLKD
+437 IGLINEFYLRD